1 MSYFHLKCV
10 SFNMYSCRVCVYM
23 FQNEMECKH
32 QWIYK
37 KDQKYRTLYSY
48 VLCIMMTT
56 WKKRKK
62 KKMEI
67 GNMPEI
73 FQFLFHNARFI
84 RFSIYIFF
92 SFNFFWVQQF
102 IHILCIAYSHLFIEI
117 CQIFTI
123 KPIRCG
129 KWIEALECRILNF

>member
-1 MSYFHLKCV
+1 MES
-10 SFNMYSCRVCVYM
+10 VCVCVCM

-48 VLCIMMTT
+48 VLCYYDDYM
-56 WKKRKK
+56 KKRKK

-73 FQFLFHNARFI
+73 FQFLFHTARFI
-84 RFSIYIFF
+84 RFSIIFF
-92 SFNFFWVQQF
+92 SFNFFFGYIPF
-102 IHILCIAYSHLFIEI
+102 IHTCIAYSHLFIEI